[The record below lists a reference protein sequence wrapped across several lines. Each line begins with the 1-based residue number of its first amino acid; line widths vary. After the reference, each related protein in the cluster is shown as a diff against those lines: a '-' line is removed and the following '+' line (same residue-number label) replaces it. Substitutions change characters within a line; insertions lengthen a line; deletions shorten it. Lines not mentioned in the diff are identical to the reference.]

1 MKLVKILF
9 YVLIGLSILGIP
21 VFTFGI
27 INTLVSLKYETHSP
41 MDCISLLT
49 EQDLCLT
56 LQVLKVLII
65 ICIMT
70 IILLI
75 VFRKYILGDPDGK
88 RRLWAKSKFYY
99 YSLTL
104 SFKTPQ

>member
-1 MKLVKILF
+1 MKRVKILF

-21 VFTFGI
+21 VFAFGI

-41 MDCISLLT
+41 TDCISLLT

-75 VFRKYILGDPDGK
+75 VFRKYFLGDPK
-88 RRLWAKSKFYY
+88 
-99 YSLTL
+99 
-104 SFKTPQ
+104 